1 MAHDKIMEVRAI
13 ENGTVIDHIPSE
25 SLSKIINILGL
36 DREKNR
42 ITIGN
47 NLESKRM
54 GSKAIIKINDRYCR
68 PDEINRIALV
78 APMARVNIIE
88 DFEVTEK
95 LRVEVPDTVEGFV
108 KCVNPQCI
116 TNNEPV
122 ATAFTVL
129 KGGDISLKCRYC
141 EKITFQSQLEI
152 IK

>member
-1 MAHDKIMEVRAI
+1 K
-13 ENGTVIDHIPSE
+13 
-25 SLSKIINILGL
+25 
-36 DREKNR
+36 KNR
-42 ITIGN
+42 ITIRN
-47 NLESKRM
+47 NRPPKRL
-54 GSKAIIKINDRYCR
+54 GTTAIKNINDRYCR

-78 APMARVNIIE
+78 APMARVNIIK

-95 LRVEVPDTVEGFV
+95 LKVEVPDTVEGFV

-129 KGGDISLKCRYC
+129 KGADISLKCRYC
-141 EKITFQSQLEI
+141 EKITFQGQLEI